1 MKVMIRKDGATLA
14 VGTISHTTT
23 RQSVVKGDRVQ
34 IKDPQARLL
43 NVGEIISLE
52 YDSIKKQNV
61 ISLKIIE

>member
-1 MKVMIRKDGATLA
+1 MIRKDGVTLA

-23 RQSVVKGDRVQ
+23 RQSVAKGDRVQ

-43 NVGEIISLE
+43 NVGEIVSLE
-52 YDSIKKQNV
+52 YDSIKQQNV